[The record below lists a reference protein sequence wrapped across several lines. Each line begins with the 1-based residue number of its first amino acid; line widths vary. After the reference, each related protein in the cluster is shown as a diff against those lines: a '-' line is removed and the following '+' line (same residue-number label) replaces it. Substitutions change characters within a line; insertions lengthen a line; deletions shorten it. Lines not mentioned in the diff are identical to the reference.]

1 MKSFFRWVVKNPLI
15 ANLLSVFFLIGGTGA
30 YLTMP
35 QEYLPPV
42 NLKWLFVVLSYPG
55 VSASDIERLV
65 SQPTEK
71 QLEKVDYVNQ
81 FNSISSEGS
90 VEFSLQFEDIS
101 NDEFERQYQETR
113 QAIDRTEL
121 PEDVL
126 DPFYIK
132 IKSSNF
138 IPLVQV
144 VVSGHKNTTYKKLR
158 EYGEDIQDRLEDFV
172 EVDRVFLFDNRERQ
186 IHVRVNPTLAQQ
198 IGLTPLDIQQR
209 IIVENSDIPSGTLK
223 LGQSEV
229 LVRSSGRFK
238 SMNDIK
244 NTAVV
249 RDQQGNHVPLRQ
261 VATVID
267 THAREETRS
276 RLNGRKSI
284 ALGVTKKDI
293 GSSLELLKKINL
305 LLEEMAPTLPDGI
318 EIELVNDTSVRVKNA
333 LENLQTNAIAG
344 GFLVVIVLWMFIG
357 IRNSLLTAIGIPIA
371 FSLAFVFL
379 KINNASINENT
390 LFGLVL
396 VLGMVVDDAIV
407 VIENVFRYIQ
417 MGWSRSEAVIE
428 GTREVLGPVITS
440 TLTTIAAFMPLV
452 LLPGTIGEF
461 LQVVPVT
468 VSLTLLASLIECFI
482 ILPSHIADFG
492 GSATQKSPLSKNISK
507 LTQTYRNLIGTL
519 LPGWRRYIVGLGIPL
534 SILIASAIIFPNLR
548 QSLFSSDPQSYF
560 AIWLKL
566 PEGTTLEETNR
577 QALNLEAIIEKFP
590 KKYSQDVERVL
601 VNVGVQN
608 TESRT
613 FSRPNYAEIIVDV
626 SDGMDI
632 KSRLEKMVRYTRRE
646 VAELGFAQETVQVK
660 IIENGP
666 PKDYPLEAKIQ
677 GENFADLEK
686 IAILLKNRLNGFPSL
701 LNIGDDY
708 IPGKGEL
715 TFTPRFD
722 EAQRQGITAI
732 DIGRA
737 LRGALDGLPAGSYR
751 EDDEEIPIIVR
762 YPPDWFEN
770 TDRLGE
776 INLRTPTGSFIPV
789 KDVATP
795 NRSTGITEIKR
806 RDFRRTVTV
815 FAEESEAGAAATA
828 ASDLKDYFEREIS
841 PDFPGY
847 SLNFGGQFEVFNE
860 TFRDITLL
868 FSFGAMCIFFILVVQ
883 FKSLIQPLII
893 LMTIPF
899 ALAGAM
905 VGLIATGYPLSITAI
920 YGMVGLSGVIVN
932 DSIVLI
938 SFANNA
944 KTSGLET
951 ISAVTDAATKRLRP
965 ILLTTVTTVGGVLPI
980 ALGLTGKSEVWSP
993 LATIIVFGLTTATA
1007 LMLLV
1012 IPCLFCVADDVR
1024 NLIHD
1029 KFGWKKFEQRIR
1041 SN

>member
-15 ANLLSVFFLIGGTGA
+15 ANLLSVFFLVGGAGA

-55 VSASDIERLV
+55 VSASDIERLIA
-65 SQPTEK
+65 QPTEK
-71 QLEKVDYVNQ
+71 ELEKVDYVSQ
-81 FNSISSEGS
+81 FNSISSEGN

-101 NDEFERQYQETR
+101 SDEFERQYQETR

-121 PEDVL
+121 PDDVL
-126 DPFYIK
+126 DPFFIK

-144 VVSGHKNTTYKKLR
+144 VVSGDEYITYKQLR
-158 EYGEDIQDRLEDFV
+158 RYGEDLRDRLEDFG

-186 IHVRVNPTLAQQ
+186 VHIQVNPILAQQ
-198 IGLTPLDIQQR
+198 IGVTVEDIQQR

-229 LVRSSGRFK
+229 LVRSSGRFR
-238 SMNDIK
+238 SLDDIK
-244 NTAVV
+244 NTIII
-249 RDQQGNHVPLRQ
+249 RDQQGNHVPLSQ
-261 VATVID
+261 IATVLD

-276 RLNGRKSI
+276 RLNGRRSI
-284 ALGVTKKDI
+284 ALGVTKKDV
-293 GSSLELLKKINL
+293 GSSLELLDRIGRL
-305 LLEEMAPTLPDGI
+305 LDEMTPALPSGI
-318 EIELVNDTSVRVKNA
+318 QIELVNDTSVRVKNA
-333 LENLQTNAIAG
+333 LVNLQTNAIAG

-357 IRNSLLTAIGIPIA
+357 IRNSILTAIGIPIG
-371 FSLAFVFL
+371 FSLAFILL
-379 KINNASINENT
+379 KMNGASVNENT

-407 VIENVFRYIQ
+407 VIENVYRYVQ
-417 MGWSRSEAVIE
+417 MGWSRTDAVIE
-428 GTREVLGPVITS
+428 GTREVLSPVITS

-482 ILPSHIADFG
+482 ILPSHIVDFG
-492 GSATQKSPLSKNISK
+492 GGATQQSPLSKNISR
-507 LTQTYRNLIGTL
+507 LTEIYETLIRKL
-519 LPGWRRYIVGLGIPL
+519 LPGWRRYAIAIGIPF
-534 SILIASAIIFPNLR
+534 SILICAAIIFPHLR

-566 PEGTTLEETNR
+566 PEGTSLDETDRQTRLLETIVQQMPTED
-577 QALNLEAIIEKFP
+577 
-590 KKYSQDVERVL
+590 SQNIERVL

-626 SDGMDI
+626 SDDIGI
-632 KSRLEKMVRYTRRE
+632 KSRLEKMVDYTRKK
-646 VAELGFAQETVQVK
+646 AALLGYTQEEVQVK

-677 GENFADLEK
+677 GEDFEKLER
-686 IAILLKNRLNGFPSL
+686 IAKLLKNYLDDLPGL
-701 LNIGDDY
+701 LNVGDDY

-715 TFTPRFD
+715 TFTPKPG
-722 EAQRQGITAI
+722 EAQRQGITAS

-737 LRGALDGLPAGSYR
+737 LRAALDGLPAGGYR
-751 EDDEEIPIIVR
+751 NDDQELPIIVR
-762 YPPDWFEN
+762 YRPDWFE
-770 TDRLGE
+770 DSSRIGE
-776 INLRTPTGSFIPV
+776 ISLRTPTGMFLHLDS
-789 KDVATP
+789 VADLH
-795 NRSTGITEIKR
+795 RDIGLSEIKR
-806 RDFRRTVTV
+806 RDFRRTITV
-815 FAEESEAGAAATA
+815 FAEEIEAGAAARA
-828 ASDLKDYFEREIS
+828 ASNLQEYFRHKIA

-860 TFRDITLL
+860 TFSNIVLL
-868 FSFGAMCIFFILVVQ
+868 FVFGAMCIFFILVVQ
-883 FKSLIQPLII
+883 FRSLIQPLII

-905 VGLIATGYPLSITAI
+905 VGLIANGYPLSITAI

-944 KTSGLET
+944 KSSGLET
-951 ISAVTDAATKRLRP
+951 TTAVVEAATKRLRP

-1012 IPCLFCVADDVR
+1012 IPCLFCVADDMRSFIR
-1024 NLIHD
+1024 NGL
-1029 KFGWKKFEQRIR
+1029 GWERFEQRIK
-1041 SN
+1041 SE

>member
-1 MKSFFRWVVKNPLI
+1 M
-15 ANLLSVFFLIGGTGA
+15 
-30 YLTMP
+30 TMP

-55 VSASDIERLV
+55 VSTSDIERLI
-65 SQPTEK
+65 SQPSEK
-71 QLEKVDYVNQ
+71 QLEKVDYVSQ

-101 NDEFERQYQETR
+101 NEEFERQYQETK

-121 PEDVL
+121 PDDVL
-126 DPFYIK
+126 DPFFIK

-144 VVSGHKNTTYKKLR
+144 VVSGEEYITYKDLR
-158 EYGEDIQDRLEDFV
+158 RYGEDLRDKLEDFG

-186 IHVRVNPTLAQQ
+186 VHVQVNPVLAQQ
-198 IGLTPLDIQQR
+198 FGVTIGDIQQR
-209 IIVENSDIPSGTLK
+209 IIAENSDIPSGTLD

-229 LVRSSGRFK
+229 LVRSSGRFR
-238 SMNDIK
+238 SLDDINK
-244 NTAVV
+244 TMIL
-249 RDQQGNHVPLRQ
+249 RDQQGNHVPLSQ
-261 VATVID
+261 IATVID

-276 RLNGRKSI
+276 RLNGRRSI
-284 ALGVTKKDI
+284 ALGVTKKDV
-293 GSSLELLKKINL
+293 GSSLELLDRITGLLDEMTPNL
-305 LLEEMAPTLPDGI
+305 PTGMQ
-318 EIELVNDTSVRVKNA
+318 IELVNDTSVRVKNA
-333 LENLQTNAIAG
+333 LINLQTNAIAG
-344 GFLVVIVLWMFIG
+344 GILVIIVLWLFIG
-357 IRNSLLTAIGIPIA
+357 IRNSILTAIGIPIA
-371 FSLAFVFL
+371 FSLAFIFL
-379 KINNASINENT
+379 KMAGASVNENT

-407 VIENVFRYIQ
+407 VIENVYRYVQ
-417 MGWSRSEAVIE
+417 MGWSRTDAVIE
-428 GTREVLGPVITS
+428 GTREVLSPVVTS
-440 TLTTIAAFMPLV
+440 TLTTVAAFMPLV

-482 ILPSHIADFG
+482 ILPSHMTDFG
-492 GSATQKSPLSKNISK
+492 GVATQQSPLSKNISR
-507 LTQTYRNLIGTL
+507 LTQTYENLIRKL
-519 LPGWRRYIVGLGIPL
+519 LPGWRRYAIALGIPL
-534 SILIASAIIFPNLR
+534 SILISSAIIFPNLR

-566 PEGTTLEETNR
+566 PEGTSLNETDR
-577 QALNLEAIIEKFP
+577 HTRLLEAIIQQMPAVDIQEI
-590 KKYSQDVERVL
+590 ERIL

-626 SDGMDI
+626 SDGMGI
-632 KSRLEKMVRYTRRE
+632 KSRLEKMVGYTRKKA
-646 VAELGFAQETVQVK
+646 AELGYTQEEVQVK

-677 GENFADLEK
+677 GDDFDKLER
-686 IAILLKNRLNGFPSL
+686 ISTLLKNHLDNKPGL
-701 LNIGDDY
+701 LNVSDDY

-715 TFTPRFD
+715 TFIPKIG
-722 EAQRQGITAI
+722 EAQRQGVTASH
-732 DIGRA
+732 IGRA
-737 LRGALDGLPAGSYR
+737 LRAALDGLPAGEYR
-751 EDDEEIPIIVR
+751 KDDEELPIIVR
-762 YPPDWFEN
+762 YPPNWFEN
-770 TDRLGE
+770 SGDIGE
-776 INLRTPTGSFIPV
+776 INLRTPTGLFLRLNS
-789 KDVATP
+789 VADLH
-795 NRSTGITEIKR
+795 RDTGLSEIKR
-806 RDFRRTVTV
+806 RDFRRTITV
-815 FAEESEAGAAATA
+815 FAEEAEAGAAAKA
-828 ASDLKDYFEREIS
+828 ASDLQEYFRHEIA

-860 TFRDITLL
+860 TFRDIVLL
-868 FSFGAMCIFFILVVQ
+868 FGFGAMCIFFILVVQ
-883 FKSLIQPLII
+883 FKSLIQPMII

-899 ALAGAM
+899 ALAGAI
-905 VGLIATGYPLSITAI
+905 VGLIANGYPLSITAI

-944 KTSGLET
+944 KNSGLKT
-951 ISAVTDAATKRLRP
+951 TTAVIDAATKRLRP

-1012 IPCLFCVADDVR
+1012 IPCLFCVADDIR
-1024 NLIHD
+1024 SFIRHKL
-1029 KFGWKKFEQRIR
+1029 GWNQFEQRIR
-1041 SN
+1041 SK